1 MTAFDPTIAL
11 IEAADGDQR
20 AWNELVERYSGLVW
34 SVARSFRFTEADAG
48 DVFQATWFRLV
59 EKLGQI
65 RNGDGLGSWLA
76 TTARNEAIDMI
87 RRRGR
92 ESPADVAEHLGQ
104 APSTTDLPEEEMLR
118 AEERRLLWQAV
129 DRMPER
135 CGRLLRAMG
144 AQPAPSYA
152 ELAAALDMPVGS
164 IGPTRARCLD
174 TLRGLLTGEPYL
186 AGRTANA
193 RMNAQ
198 KHGEGRQA

>member
-20 AWNELVERYSGLVW
+20 AWDALVARYSGLVW
-34 SVARSFRFTEADAG
+34 AVARSFRFNDADAG

-76 TTARNEAIDMI
+76 TTARNEAIDML
-87 RRRGR
+87 RRRRR
-92 ESPADVAEHLGQ
+92 ESPADVAEHLDRS
-104 APSTTDLPEEEMLR
+104 PSTTDLPEEEALR
-118 AEERRLLWQAV
+118 SEEHRLLWQAV
-129 DRMPER
+129 HRLPER

-144 AQPAPSYA
+144 AHPAPSYA
-152 ELAAALDMPVGS
+152 ELGAALDMPVGS

-174 TLRGLLTGEPYL
+174 ALRVLLTGEPT
-186 AGRTANA
+186 AGQRSI
-193 RMNAQ
+193 
-198 KHGEGRQA
+198 GERRQA